1 MATPG
6 TPLIVIEND
15 SSYQLEVAVEES
27 QFSNIHLRDQAEV
40 EIEAIGSRALSCSV
54 VEIVPAADPNSRSFT
69 VKLALPNIAGARL
82 RSGLYGKARF
92 ISGQRQALAIPQKAI
107 TQRGQ
112 LVSVFVVDPAG
123 VARLRLIKTGKLR
136 GERIEVLS
144 GLTDGEQFVVE
155 GLSSLQD
162 GSRVRD
168 TPQVAS
174 H

>member
-1 MATPG
+1 
-6 TPLIVIEND
+6 
-15 SSYQLEVAVEES
+15 
-27 QFSNIHLRDQAEV
+27 
-40 EIEAIGSRALSCSV
+40 
-54 VEIVPAADPNSRSFT
+54 
-69 VKLALPNIAGARL
+69 LPNIAGARL